1 MRWGLED
8 ERSKCWRRVV
18 VVVVVAV
25 AVAAE
30 VVAVL
35 EVEEGVVKRDW
46 SCWSSSLSS
55 NLTSILLG
63 FLLNILSL

>member
-18 VVVVVAV
+18 VVVVV